1 MIARLPVDGII
12 SPDFPTLVWLN
23 GNLAKSLVAR
33 ASCPMS
39 IASVMLRLN
48 PQESPEVHRLCW
60 KNAEYNSNTGVELPL
75 GSARRHHT
83 SVLPAAVAVGL
94 ITGLFVTGLRYLTND
109 VMWPWLLA
117 TRSGLILFLAPAIG
131 MLLSGLLLRY
141 LSDHPDLHDAEAYLE
156 AYHHGK
162 TDSRLVSFLAKVSA
176 SIATVGFGG
185 AAGLEGPSLYV
196 GSSLGAFASER
207 LQRFGL
213 SRDALNALLVAGAA
227 AGISA
232 VFKAPLTGLIFALE
246 MPYTDD
252 FAREA
257 LIPSMLASV
266 SSYLVAISFLGPEP
280 LFQVNRAYVSSVKNV
295 LLALV
300 LGALIGLAARL
311 LLASLKF
318 SESFAARKNV
328 PLVARTAIGGILCA
342 SFGYA
347 SFRLYGSPLAIG
359 SGYQLIDAASAGRYI
374 GLAALLLFVLRG
386 GAVVSTLGSGASGGS
401 FVPLVSLGAIA
412 GSAFEAVAPGTGAL
426 FPIVGMAAFLAAA
439 NATPIAGAVFV
450 AESTGAAGFVIP
462 GLVAAAAAYVV
473 AGGRTLSEHQRPS
486 RRG

>member
-1 MIARLPVDGII
+1 MPQARIAYAGAIPEHPSKARVQLP
-12 SPDFPTLVWLN
+12 P
-23 GNLAKSLVAR
+23 R
-33 ASCPMS
+33 
-39 IASVMLRLN
+39 
-48 PQESPEVHRLCW
+48 
-60 KNAEYNSNTGVELPL
+60 
-75 GSARRHHT
+75 SANRHMT
-83 SVLPAAVAVGL
+83 MLPAAVVVGL
-94 ITGLFVTGLRYLTND
+94 MTGLFVTGLRYLTTD
-109 VMWPWLLA
+109 VMWLRLLS
-117 TRSGLILFLAPAIG
+117 THSGLVLFAAPAAGI
-131 MLLSGLLLRY
+131 LLSGLLLRY
-141 LSDHPDLHDAEAYLE
+141 FADHPDIHDAEAYLE
-156 AYHHGK
+156 AYHRGR
-162 TDSRLVSFLAKVSA
+162 TDTRVGSFVAKVA
-176 SIATVGFGG
+176 AAVATLGFGG

-196 GSSLGAFASER
+196 GSSLGAVAANR
-207 LQRFGL
+207 LRRMGL
-213 SRDALNALLVAGAA
+213 NHDGLKALLVAGAA

-232 VFKAPLTGLIFALE
+232 VFKAPLTGLVFALE

-266 SSYLVAISFLGPEP
+266 TSYLVAISLLGPEP
-280 LFQVNRAYVSSVKNV
+280 LFQVNRAYVPSVGNV

-300 LGALIGLAARL
+300 LGVLVGLAARFFVV
-311 LLASLKF
+311 SLKLA
-318 SESFAARKNV
+318 ESLADRWKI
-328 PLVARTAIGGILCA
+328 PLVVRTAIGGILCA
-342 SFGYA
+342 SFGFA

-374 GLAALLLFVLRG
+374 GLAAVVLFLLRG

-412 GSAFEAVAPGTGAL
+412 GGAFEAIAPATGAL
-426 FPIVGMAAFLAAA
+426 FPVVGMAAFLAAA